1 MLFDSHAHYNDSQFD
16 GDRFEIL
23 DAMEKNG
30 IGYIVN
36 AADSM
41 ESIEKILPLAEKY
54 RFIYAAVGV
63 HPEECEN
70 LTEADIEKLKEFA
83 KHKKVCAI
91 GEIGLDYH
99 YDDVERTIQQKWFD
113 RQLSLAE
120 DVNLPV
126 IIHDRE
132 AHADCIEIIKK
143 HDIKRIGGVL
153 HCYSGSPEMA
163 KELLP
168 TGIYFGVGGTL
179 TFKNAKKVRL
189 SAEAIPIDRILLE
202 TDCPYLAPEQV
213 RGKRNSSLFMHY
225 VAEKLA
231 EIKGISV
238 SEVEKITTENAKRL
252 YRIED

>member
-1 MLFDSHAHYNDSQFD
+1 MLFDSHAHYNDFQFD
-16 GDRFEIL
+16 DDRFGLLSTMQE
-23 DAMEKNG
+23 NG

-41 ESIEKILPLAEKY
+41 ESIGKILPLAEKY
-54 RFIYAAVGV
+54 PFIYAAVGV
-63 HPEECEN
+63 HPEECQN
-70 LTEADIEKLKEFA
+70 LTDLDIEKLKEFVG
-83 KHKKVCAI
+83 HKKVCAI

-99 YDDVERTIQQKWFD
+99 YDDVEKAIQQKWFD

-120 DVNLPV
+120 EVNLPV

-132 AHADCIEIIKK
+132 AHADCIEILKK
-143 HDIKRIGGVL
+143 HDINRIGGVL

-168 TGIYFGVGGTL
+168 TGIYFGFGGTL

-189 SAEAIPIDRILLE
+189 SAEAIPLDRILLE